1 MNMTALVIGALIAA
15 LGAYL
20 AVVQKKKTESKVT
33 ELKFMKA
40 VSLPELA
47 ANLENLSSEGLAE
60 GYRDIVETNG
70 KADADGEVRAPY
82 SSQVCAYYE
91 ASVTREYEKEE
102 VTRDKDGNTQRRR
115 VRASEQVSSQKSP
128 SPLYLKDGEIRVALD
143 LDGADLQLK
152 DGTDRF
158 EPYDDKKTYSFFGVR
173 FSAPSGVRTLGFRYK
188 ERIIPLGHPL
198 YVVGEFRTS
207 AGELHIGRPSEK
219 GKPFI
224 ISVKT
229 EDEVTAGEQGK
240 AKMFL
245 YLGIGLMVVGVA
257 VALLWK

>member
-1 MNMTALVIGALIAA
+1 MNMTALLVGALLAA

-20 AVVQKKKTESKVT
+20 AIVQKKKTEGTVT

-47 ANLENLSSEGLAE
+47 ANLENLRSEGLAE

-82 SSQVCAYYE
+82 SNQVCAYYE

-102 VTRDKDGNTQRRR
+102 VFTDKDGKTQRRR
-115 VRASEQVSSQKSP
+115 TRASEEVSAQKS
-128 SPLYLKDGEIRVALD
+128 SAPLYVKDGEVRIALD
-143 LDGADLQLK
+143 LSGAALQLK

-158 EPYDDKKTYSFFGVR
+158 EPYDDSKTYSFFGVR
-173 FSAPSGVRTLGFRYK
+173 FSAPTGVRTLGFRYR
-188 ERIIPLGHPL
+188 ERIIPPGHPL
-198 YVVGEFRTS
+198 YVVGELRSS

-224 ISVKT
+224 ISVKS
-229 EDEVTAGEQGK
+229 EEEVTAGEQGK
-240 AKMFL
+240 VKMFL
-245 YLGIGLMVVGVA
+245 YLGIGLIIVGIA
-257 VALLWK
+257 VAIFWK